1 MHYKISNLQKRFSYF
16 TMYEKEIYESVSEEM
31 KKKFNDDHLEK
42 YIAMDK
48 ELVLKKMRG
57 EEAEV
62 QNSDFLT
69 LEEADE
75 VIDRQDLIYMLACDC
90 ISMMY
95 YTNKP
100 LENVCM
106 NFNTGP
112 NTQYDRGHGEVI
124 SKEREKEIIRELNKK
139 WTYAKR

>member
-75 VIDRQDLIYMLACDC
+75 VIDSQDLIYMLACDC

-106 NFNTGP
+106 NFNSGPIP
-112 NTQYDRGHGEVI
+112 NTIEVTA
-124 SKEREKEIIRELNKK
+124 R
-139 WTYAKR
+139 